1 MASFNRTS
9 HLPIA
14 INISVLDLD
23 KSPLSEIMEIMEM
36 ISLVRGPFVCSVSFA
51 GIAICSR
58 LQRTRL
64 ERLSAHNDNV
74 SIRKSRSKVN
84 KVRLSKLQQR

>member
-23 KSPLSEIMEIMEM
+23 KSLPVEIMEM
-36 ISLVRGPFVCSVSFA
+36 ILLVRGPFVYVLFHLRALQLALAYNEFA
-51 GIAICSR
+51 Y
-58 LQRTRL
+58 
-64 ERLSAHNDNV
+64 ND
-74 SIRKSRSKVN
+74 
-84 KVRLSKLQQR
+84 

>member
-23 KSPLSEIMEIMEM
+23 KSPLAEIMEMMEM
-36 ISLVRGPFVCSVSFA
+36 ISLVRGPFVCVLFHLRALPLVLAYNELATSMSVY
-51 GIAICSR
+51 
-58 LQRTRL
+58 
-64 ERLSAHNDNV
+64 NDNV
-74 SIRKSRSKVN
+74 SIIT
-84 KVRLSKLQQR
+84 

>member
-23 KSPLSEIMEIMEM
+23 KHPLAEIMEM
-36 ISLVRGPFVCSVSFA
+36 ILLVRGPFVCVLFRLRELQFA
-51 GIAICSR
+51 LAYNE
-58 LQRTRL
+58 L
-64 ERLSAHNDNV
+64 A
-74 SIRKSRSKVN
+74 
-84 KVRLSKLQQR
+84 